1 MQRGGGP
8 NSTPNMEVENLRRK
22 LLESF
27 SEIDEL
33 KSMVE
38 KLSFEN
44 DQLKSRIDP
53 DSIGDLDVPL

>member
-1 MQRGGGP
+1 MHKGP
-8 NSTPNMEVENLRRK
+8 INTISNTEVDSLRRK

-33 KSMVE
+33 KSLVE

-53 DSIGDLDVPL
+53 DATDDFDVPL

>member
-1 MQRGGGP
+1 MS
-8 NSTPNMEVENLRRK
+8 NTEVENLRRK

-33 KSMVE
+33 KSLVE

-53 DSIGDLDVPL
+53 EATDDFDEPL

>member
-1 MQRGGGP
+1 M
-8 NSTPNMEVENLRRK
+8 NTMSTPEVENLRRK

-27 SEIDEL
+27 TEIDEL

-53 DSIGDLDVPL
+53 NDTTADFDVPL

>member
-1 MQRGGGP
+1 M
-8 NSTPNMEVENLRRK
+8 NTMSNTEVDSLRRK

-38 KLSFEN
+38 KLSYEN

-53 DSIGDLDVPL
+53 DAIDEFDVPL